1 VTFYEYPFN
10 ERLRNWL
17 RLEHL
22 LRRLGEMVRRTHP
35 LDHHFALMTL
45 FDIVDFTAREDF
57 KTPVLKML
65 ERKRQQWSGLR
76 DNPAISQKVL
86 SDTLA
91 QLERCLTALSRHSGK
106 MCQSLMDNDW
116 LMGIRNRMG
125 ISAGTCSFDLPSY
138 HAWQQC
144 EPPQR
149 QRDLI
154 VWASDLAPLAD
165 AVTLLL
171 RLMRRS
177 GTPQQAVAEGGQF
190 QKTLPQGRSFQFV
203 RVALDPALG
212 MIPEISANHIMLS
225 VRLMHWESGHSLLP
239 CSDDTPFEFTLCA

>member
-1 VTFYEYPFN
+1 
-10 ERLRNWL
+10 
-17 RLEHL
+17 
-22 LRRLGEMVRRTHP
+22 
-35 LDHHFALMTL
+35 LM
-45 FDIVDFTAREDF
+45 
-57 KTPVLKML
+57 
-65 ERKRQQWSGLR
+65 
-76 DNPAISQKVL
+76 
-86 SDTLA
+86 
-91 QLERCLTALSRHSGK
+91 
-106 MCQSLMDNDW
+106 
-116 LMGIRNRMG
+116 
-125 ISAGTCSFDLPSY
+125 
-138 HAWQQC
+138 
-144 EPPQR
+144 
-149 QRDLI
+149 